1 MQYSKLYNIYFF
13 CIVLL
18 YMKNKNDKYGIICL
32 DLDETLFHTK
42 NRHIYF
48 RPKLINFLKY
58 LNKYFYLVVYTA
70 ATKEYAD
77 SILSKIQWTEKK
89 IQKNAKDLFVL
100 KLYRSSVTPNGKDL
114 RIVLKRLLN
123 NRLKN
128 LNTIPK
134 SLLVQKVKNKN
145 ILNLD
150 NIILIDNLVHNFLDN
165 QFFNGIPI
173 KDFIKNKNDN
183 NLLIIQDFLKNYLR
197 QYKKK
202 NLSLKTYLF
211 NNLYKINDS
220 LKIEYHKPQ
229 C

>member
-1 MQYSKLYNIYFF
+1 
-13 CIVLL
+13 
-18 YMKNKNDKYGIICL
+18 MKTSKYGIVCL

-42 NRHIYF
+42 NHHIYF

-77 SILSKIQWTEKK
+77 SILNKIKWTYKK
-89 IQKNAKDLFVL
+89 KEYVAKDIFST
-100 KLYRSSVTPNGKDL
+100 KLYRSCVTSNGKDL

-123 NRLKN
+123 NRLKD
-128 LNTIPK
+128 LNNIPK
-134 SLLVQKVKNKN
+134 SFLVKKMKNKN
-145 ILNLD
+145 VLNLD
-150 NIILIDNLVHNFLDN
+150 HIILVDNLVHNFLDD

-173 KDFIKNKNDN
+173 KDYYKNKKDN
-183 NLLIIQDFLKNYLR
+183 HLVIIQDFLKKYL
-197 QYKKK
+197 QQIKKK
-202 NLSLKTYLF
+202 PNMTLKSYLY
-211 NNLYKINDS
+211 NNLYKINNS

>member
-1 MQYSKLYNIYFF
+1 
-13 CIVLL
+13 
-18 YMKNKNDKYGIICL
+18 MKSDKFGIICL

-42 NRHIYF
+42 NHCIYF

-70 ATKEYAD
+70 ATKQYAD
-77 SILSKIQWTEKK
+77 SILNKIKWNDKK
-89 IQKNAKDLFVL
+89 EEVTAKDIFAL
-100 KLYRSSVTPNGKDL
+100 KLYRSSVTSNGKDL

-123 NRLKN
+123 NRLNK
-128 LNTIPK
+128 LNDIPK
-134 SLLVQKVKNKN
+134 NFLVKKHKNKN
-145 ILNLD
+145 VLNLD
-150 NIILIDNLVHNFLDN
+150 NIILIDNLVHNFLDD

-173 KDFIKNKNDN
+173 KDFIKNKKDQH
-183 NLLIIQDFLKNYLR
+183 LVIILDFIKKYLK
-197 QYKKK
+197 QIKKK
-202 NLSLKTYLF
+202 KSNVTLKSYLY